1 MVASRA
7 AGWIVIATFIVWRRA
22 SWSGARSLWPLIV
35 INGLLDVGGNGFYIL
50 AGHTGRLD
58 ISAVI
63 SSLYPGA
70 TVLLAWLILKE
81 RLSRTQWLGI
91 VAALIAIALLAI

>member
-7 AGWIVIATFIVWRRA
+7 AGWIVIAVFILTRRT
-22 SWSGARSLWPLIV
+22 SWSGAGSIWPLVI
-35 INGLLDVGGNGFYIL
+35 INGILDVGGNGFYIL
-50 AGHTGRLD
+50 AGHAGRLD

-70 TVLLAWLILKE
+70 TVLLAWIVLKE
-81 RLSRTQWLGI
+81 RLSATQWLGI
-91 VAALIAIALLAI
+91 AAALVAIGLLAV